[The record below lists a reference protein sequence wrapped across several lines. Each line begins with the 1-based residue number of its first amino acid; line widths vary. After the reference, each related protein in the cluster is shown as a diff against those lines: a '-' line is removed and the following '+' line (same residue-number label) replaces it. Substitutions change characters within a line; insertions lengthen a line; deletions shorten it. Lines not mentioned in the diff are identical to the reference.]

1 MVDMKK
7 AMVAIVGVAI
17 VVALAA
23 SFSSYIGQV
32 DQQTQS
38 TQNES
43 AEILSTIQVPPLLGS
58 KTASVTIIEMGDY
71 QCEMCKRWYDESRP
85 KIIEN
90 FIDTGEVNMFF
101 IDFPIL
107 GSDSALPA
115 EATYCADDQ
124 GKYWEYHVILYEYQ
138 GHMNSGWAS
147 AERLKSFAFNLDLNM
162 DEFDECLDSSKYDE
176 RVKLNW
182 QKASAGGATSTPT
195 FIIFNAETGA
205 EETIIG
211 AQPYSVF
218 EKVINSLL

>member
-1 MVDMKK
+1 MVDKKK
-7 AMVAIVGVAI
+7 AAVAIVGIAI

-32 DQQTQS
+32 DPQTQG

-43 AEILSTIQVPPLLGS
+43 EILSTIQVPPLLGS
-58 KTASVTIIEMGDY
+58 QSAPVTIIEMGDY

-90 FIDTGEVNMFF
+90 FIDTGKANMFF
-101 IDFPIL
+101 IDYPIL
-107 GSDSALPA
+107 GPDSAIAA

-124 GKYWEYHVILYEYQ
+124 GKYWDYHVILYDYQ
-138 GHMNSGWAS
+138 GHMNSGWAN
-147 AERLKSFAFNLDLNM
+147 ADRLKSFAFNLDLNM

-182 QKASAGGATSTPT
+182 QKASAGGANSTPT
-195 FIIFNAETGA
+195 FIIVNTETGN
-205 EETIIG
+205 EEKIVG

-218 EKVINSLL
+218 EKTINSLL